1 MTLLRIAF
9 LSLAFL
15 TPAAAQ
21 VADANGLFTSQI
33 CGFQTKLPA
42 GWKIRP
48 SRSKKC
54 VFAVLDPGRAD
65 DEGLD
70 LIVRRGNLDDGAND
84 LGFTKNNG
92 KWMLQGEDTVEAVQ
106 IESAIWSGIQGT
118 VGSRIYEKGHYSG
131 FGDQTRALLFDRR
144 DRIAEITCFS
154 GEKRVPEFVKGF
166 EFLGKSQ

>member
-1 MTLLRIAF
+1 MTLLRMAF

-21 VADANGLFTSQI
+21 VADANGLFTSHI

-54 VFAVLDPGRAD
+54 FFTVLDPGRAD

-70 LIVRRGNLDDGAND
+70 LIVRRGTLDQGAND
-84 LGFTKNNG
+84 LGFTKDSG
-92 KWMLQGEDTVEAVQ
+92 KWMLQGEETVEAAQ
-106 IESAIWSGIQGT
+106 IESASWIGMQGT

-144 DRIAEITCFS
+144 QRIAEITCYS
-154 GEKRVPEFVKGF
+154 GEKRVAAFVKGF
-166 EFLGKSQ
+166 EFLSKSQ